1 MREAMQAKGLNNAHL
16 AELTGLTR
24 SALTYFLQGK
34 RQPSRPVLAE
44 FADKL
49 SVTVDYLLGGN
60 DELDMDEL
68 VTNQR
73 LAKLVAL
80 FKNLPFE
87 DQERILNTMADMQT
101 TGTSQ
106 DTPHAEQTSKDEPSE
121 EQ

>member
-1 MREAMQAKGLNNAHL
+1 
-16 AELTGLTR
+16 
-24 SALTYFLQGK
+24 
-34 RQPSRPVLAE
+34 
-44 FADKL
+44 
-49 SVTVDYLLGGN
+49 
-60 DELDMDEL
+60 MDEL

-106 DTPHAEQTSKDEPSE
+106 DTPHAE
-121 EQ
+121 